1 MARPRWLRHKLTLG
15 LALVVGSVLLLLSGT
30 LYGINSYLTTVQ
42 TTERKLYELQQ
53 VNVILHTLTG
63 SEHSAPRHLGA
74 EFHELKIAPRTS
86 RGSSSSTATSW
97 A

>member
-1 MARPRWLRHKLTLG
+1 
-15 LALVVGSVLLLLSGT
+15 VVGSVGLLLGGT

-63 SEHSAPRHLGA
+63 GERAAPQNLGGYRVF
-74 EFHELKIAPRTS
+74 EPIRRQHVT
-86 RGSSSSTATSW
+86 TATTARRRSRPSR
-97 A
+97 